1 MNYDIDKVG
10 YDIDEAQVTINQM
23 SEEEI
28 TEALMKRKLYKVMEH
43 LEERVSGILQ
53 TCDEGAEIKDIKGML
68 IPLINDIR
76 EQMEFFPLEL
86 TEDFNN
92 RIKEKEAVKNGQ
104 SK

>member
-76 EQMEFFPLEL
+76 EQMGFFTPT
-86 TEDFNN
+86 TE
-92 RIKEKEAVKNGQ
+92 
-104 SK
+104 

>member
-1 MNYDIDKVG
+1 MHLDM
-10 YDIDEAQVTINQM
+10 DEAQRTINTM
-23 SEEEI
+23 SEIEVQ
-28 TEALMKRKLYKVMEH
+28 EALMKRKQYKIMEH

-68 IPLINDIR
+68 IPLINDII

>member
-1 MNYDIDKVG
+1 MHLDM
-10 YDIDEAQVTINQM
+10 DEAQRTINTM
-23 SEEEI
+23 SEIEVQ
-28 TEALMKRKLYKVMEH
+28 EALMKRKQYKIMEH